1 MSKKPSAG
9 QDPAMLATHFKALG
23 PDDPALKTIEVGFTS
38 LFGTMNTIYK
48 AQEKNAANPLKTDL
62 ANAKAT
68 ADYVGKVSV
77 PALKTAQDSIDR
89 ALGTAKGLKA
99 EIDAPLNRKGE
110 HAAETRALLRELKH
124 EERRKFLVAAVQNN
138 DTVALAAVL
147 TAPAYLSGI
156 DQMAADHFREIYHRQ
171 NNAQVL
177 DRIEHIKGA
186 VQLLNNA
193 GSIFGSECGKMIHP
207 PGLQK
212 ARKLEQAA
220 QEANNV

>member
-1 MSKKPSAG
+1 MSNRPSPSL
-9 QDPAMLATHFKALG
+9 DPNMLASHFKALG
-23 PDDPALKTIEVGFTS
+23 PDEPVLKRIKVRFTKMRSALVGVYS
-38 LFGTMNTIYK
+38 VR
-48 AQEKNAANPLKTDL
+48 EKNAANTMQTDL
-62 ANAKAT
+62 YNARKT
-68 ADYVGKVSV
+68 ADYTGKVSV
-77 PALKTAQDSIDR
+77 AELKAAQDDVDWAMGSIKS
-89 ALGTAKGLKA
+89 LQT

-124 EERRKFLVAAVQNN
+124 EERRKFLVAAVKNN

-156 DQMAADHFREIYHRQ
+156 DQMAADHFREQYHRN

-177 DRIEHIKGA
+177 NRIEHIKGA

-193 GSIFGSECGKMIHP
+193 GQIFGSECSKIMHP

-220 QEANNV
+220 QEANNA